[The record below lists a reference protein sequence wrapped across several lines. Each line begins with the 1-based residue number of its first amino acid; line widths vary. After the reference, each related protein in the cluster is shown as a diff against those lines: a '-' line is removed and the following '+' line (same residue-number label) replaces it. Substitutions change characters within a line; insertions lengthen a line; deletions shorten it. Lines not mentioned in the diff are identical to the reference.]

1 MVHDEDSQGEG
12 EAKPWAD
19 FCLCLCLSCCLRL
32 LVCCV
37 PLEGKMKLID
47 VYIYFFSSETCNIH
61 KRKEN

>member
-32 LVCCV
+32 LVCCI

-47 VYIYFFSSETCNIH
+47 VYIYFFF
-61 KRKEN
+61 K